1 MQRRT
6 LRILEE
12 ASFTAPQAVALAEA
26 IEEELHIKEMVTVPV
41 FKARFAEMD
50 ARLVE
55 MEARLVSKLEFEA
68 RLGELRSDLK
78 SQISESEVRTF
89 HKMIS
94 LGLAA
99 TSLIITATFF
109 IVLNLKK

>member
-1 MQRRT
+1 MSMQRRT

-26 IEEELHIKEMVTVPV
+26 IEEELHVKEMVTVPIL
-41 FKARFAEMD
+41 D
-50 ARLVE
+50 TRLGDLE
-55 MEARLVSKLEFEA
+55 SKCVSKLEFQTGMA
-68 RLGELRSDLK
+68 SLRIL
-78 SQISESEVRTF
+78 ISESEVRTF